1 MSLFENITTL
11 ERDDSSII
19 TVGTFD
25 GVHMGHRAI
34 IDYLLS
40 RAKRLS
46 GRSTLVTFHPHPRE
60 IVGSGPVAL
69 LTSVEERARICR
81 ELGVD
86 CVVVIPFTYE
96 FSRLTPDEFVTGYL
110 LNKIGMQEIVIGHDH
125 GFGRN
130 RKGDE
135 HVLQRLAEKKGFAVD
150 VIPAWIMDQHVVSSS
165 EIRRLICEEG
175 NVARA
180 AEHLGTRFGLSGQVV
195 RGLGRG
201 KTLGFP
207 TANLAPS
214 DPRKLI
220 PLNGVY
226 AVRISIDDEND
237 VYAGMMNIGHRPTF
251 EDTGRY
257 LEVHIID
264 FDENLYFSS
273 IRIEFIS
280 RIRSE
285 RKFENEDMLVRQLYL
300 DKERCIASFEET
312 A

>member
-1 MSLFENITTL
+1 
-11 ERDDSSII
+11 
-19 TVGTFD
+19 
-25 GVHMGHRAI
+25 MGHRAI

-40 RAKRLS
+40 RANKLN

-69 LTSVEERARICR
+69 LTSVEERAKISR
-81 ELGVD
+81 ELGVER
-86 CVVVIPFTYE
+86 VVVIPFTRE
-96 FSRLTPDEFVTGYL
+96 FSRITPGEFVTEYL

-130 RKGDE
+130 RRGDE
-135 HVLQRLAEKKGFAVD
+135 QLLQRLAEQMGFTVD
-150 VIPAWIMDQHVVSSS
+150 VIPARIMDQHVVSSS

-180 AEHLGTRFGLSGQVV
+180 AKHLGTYFGLSGQVV

-207 TANLAPS
+207 TANLEPD

-226 AVRISIDDEND
+226 SVRVSIDEEDTMH
-237 VYAGMMNIGHRPTF
+237 AGMMNIGHRPTF
-251 EDTGRY
+251 KDTGRY

-273 IRIEFIS
+273 IRIDFIS

-285 RKFENEDMLVRQLYL
+285 RKFENEDALVRQLYL
-300 DKERCIASFEET
+300 DKERCIVSFEET
-312 A
+312 PKLGVFNENPAGTAGAKK